1 VVSAAHRQRK
11 GWVHGAGMARGAVR
25 PEVKRAMR
33 RTLLTLFSAISF
45 FAFAQSALAGG
56 GSYAFSGGT
65 AKEQA
70 TVHSALEASSFDWSL
85 IPQTIAIHI
94 GTFGDSYST
103 YGQVF
108 LDASLLDSG
117 RFAWGVVQHE
127 LGHQVDFFLFDDAKR
142 AQMLQ
147 LLGGK
152 DWCYSISGL
161 KHSDYGCERFASELA
176 WAYWQS
182 PDNSMKPT
190 TSSDEAGSI
199 PVAQFRAVLTQLI
212 GAPVVSQPSTTK
224 AFAPATQLAAAPN
237 TKHRRR

>member
-103 YGQVF
+103 YGQIF

-127 LGHQVDFFLFDDAKR
+127 MGHQVDFFLFDDAKR

-190 TSSDEAGSI
+190 SSSDEAGSI

>member
-190 TSSDEAGSI
+190 SSSDEAGSI

>member
-1 VVSAAHRQRK
+1 MVSAAHRQRK
-11 GWVHGAGMARGAVR
+11 GRVHGAGMARAAVR

-33 RTLLTLFSAISF
+33 RTFLSLFAAICF

-94 GTFGDSYST
+94 GTFGGSYST
-103 YGQVF
+103 YGQIF

-127 LGHQVDFFLFDDAKR
+127 MGHQVDFFLFDDAKR

-190 TSSDEAGSI
+190 SSTDEAGSI

-212 GAPVVSQPSTTK
+212 GAPVVPQPSTTK
-224 AFAPATQLAAAPN
+224 AFAPATNQPVAKPK
-237 TKHRRR
+237 TRRR

>member
-1 VVSAAHRQRK
+1 
-11 GWVHGAGMARGAVR
+11 
-25 PEVKRAMR
+25 MR
-33 RTLLTLFSAISF
+33 RAFLTLFSAICF

-56 GSYAFSGGT
+56 GSFAFSGGT

-70 TVHSALEASSFDWSL
+70 TVHAALEASSFDWSL
-85 IPQTIAIHI
+85 IPRTITIHI
-94 GTFGDSYST
+94 GAYGDSYST
-103 YGQVF
+103 YGHVY
-108 LDASLLDSG
+108 LDAALLDSG

-127 LGHQVDFFLFDDAKR
+127 LGHQVDFFLLDDSKR
-142 AQMLQ
+142 AQLLQ

-182 PDNSMKPT
+182 PDNSMKPA
-190 TSSDEAGSI
+190 SSNDEAGAI

-212 GAPVVSQPSTTK
+212 GAPVVAQPTTTK
-224 AFAPATQLAAAPN
+224 AYAPASNGA
-237 TKHRRR
+237 TKPKSKPRRR

>member
-1 VVSAAHRQRK
+1 V
-11 GWVHGAGMARGAVR
+11 
-25 PEVKRAMR
+25 R
-33 RTLLTLFSAISF
+33 RTLLPLVSAICF

-56 GSYAFSGGT
+56 GSYAFAGGT
-65 AKEQA
+65 PKQQA
-70 TVHSALEASSFDWSL
+70 TVRSALEASSFSWGL
-85 IPQTIAIHI
+85 IPSTISIHI
-94 GTFGDSYST
+94 GPFGDSYST
-103 YGQVF
+103 PGQIY

-127 LGHQVDFFLFDDAKR
+127 MGHQVDFFLLDDAER

-182 PDNSMKPT
+182 PDNSMKP
-190 TSSDEAGSI
+190 SSSTDEAGAI
-199 PVAQFRAVLTQLI
+199 PVARFRAVLTQLI
-212 GAPVVSQPSTTK
+212 GAPVVAQPATSTK
-224 AFAPATQLAAAPN
+224 AFAPAASVATRSSARA
-237 TKHRRR
+237 RRGPQPACAYRR